1 MTLNVTIDYLRKSNV
16 ASASAYDSVFL
27 DCEESGLNKNNIMW
41 RVSQR
46 RICICS
52 ALIVCAPSLRATNHM
67 MPARRHASCDI
78 KVPNTKDTFFFIKFT
93 YQIYLF
99 IGPFR
104 GGCTAK
110 VQTWPAENSGCHDK
124 LESGKAKCL
133 WKSCQ
138 REVRAQLPNSQK
150 DASWW
155 QEPTVSFYSFY
166 TSVERQLNDIMHRTR
181 QVNRCKMKRYTAILQ
196 IRKPLILPQLTLNK
210 NRACI
215 LLLQCAISDNMS
227 ALFTGC
233 AHVQVLSIF
242 TQTSICLYLTL
253 ISAQRWNDDFC
264 FFHTER

>member
-1 MTLNVTIDYLRKSNV
+1 MTLNVTIDCLRKSNV

-155 QEPTVSFYSFY
+155 QGAHCELLLILYICGEA
-166 TSVERQLNDIMHRTR
+166 VEWHHASHTPSEQMQNEEIY
-181 QVNRCKMKRYTAILQ
+181 RYTA
-196 IRKPLILPQLTLNK
+196 NK
-210 NRACI
+210 KTPHSTTI
-215 LLLQCAISDNMS
+215 D
-227 ALFTGC
+227 
-233 AHVQVLSIF
+233 
-242 TQTSICLYLTL
+242 
-253 ISAQRWNDDFC
+253 
-264 FFHTER
+264 TEQKQSLHIAVAVCNFR